1 MNRIKT
7 KKHEMPIPLGAGLEH
22 SVNAVIISSS
32 VLKGFQQPIEEPF
45 RCSQCR
51 PKAVD
56 ESIDAESKLSFMLL
70 LSRTVVV

>member
-1 MNRIKT
+1 VNRIKT

-32 VLKGFQQPIEEPF
+32 VLKGFQQPIEKPF
-45 RCSQCR
+45 KCSQCR

-56 ESIDAESKLSFMLL
+56 ESIEMQS
-70 LSRTVVV
+70 